1 MSERQVKIG
10 FDRFLALE
18 WADFALELFLSPKE
32 EIKKCQILK
41 SYLQKEIPGVDSAR
55 KTSNQLKRL

>member
-1 MSERQVKIG
+1 MQS
-10 FDRFLALE
+10 ALD

-32 EIKKCQILK
+32 EIEKYQILK